1 LADEIIG
8 PSGSLDSSLKKHTNL
23 LNKLKTNLLAS
34 PPEALLKDIDGL
46 TLTKYLEEIVAAI
59 VEGAGKGKG
68 DPEAAI
74 EVSSAARNGPPAH
87 DQVIV
92 QLHTR
97 LTPDFLPHLLPPFL
111 AVLAQPPVQSTGK
124 EEKDREKEEKER
136 LSRQRP
142 VLRIVA
148 DLAMIGGWQAG
159 PAKGGAEVQKVIKGL
174 VRSLLIELSFKLAE
188 V

>member
-1 LADEIIG
+1 
-8 PSGSLDSSLKKHTNL
+8 
-23 LNKLKTNLLAS
+23 
-34 PPEALLKDIDGL
+34 
-46 TLTKYLEEIVAAI
+46 
-59 VEGAGKGKG
+59 
-68 DPEAAI
+68 
-74 EVSSAARNGPPAH
+74 
-87 DQVIV
+87 VIV

-159 PAKGGAEVQKVIKGL
+159 EAKGGAEVQKVIKGL
-174 VRSLLIELSFKLAE
+174 VCALDIELNHKVADL
-188 V
+188 

>member
-1 LADEIIG
+1 MTG

-23 LNKLKTNLLAS
+23 LNKLKTNLLVS
-34 PPEALLKDIDGL
+34 PPDALLKDIDGL

-74 EVSSAARNGPPAH
+74 EVSRLSHETFKLTRK
-87 DQVIV
+87 VIV

-148 DLAMIGGWQAG
+148 ELALIGAWQAG
-159 PAKGGAEVQKVIKGL
+159 PAKAGSEIQKIVKAM
-174 VRSLLIELSFKLAE
+174 VHTN
-188 V
+188 

>member
-1 LADEIIG
+1 
-8 PSGSLDSSLKKHTNL
+8 
-23 LNKLKTNLLAS
+23 
-34 PPEALLKDIDGL
+34 
-46 TLTKYLEEIVAAI
+46 
-59 VEGAGKGKG
+59 
-68 DPEAAI
+68 
-74 EVSSAARNGPPAH
+74 
-87 DQVIV
+87 VIV

-174 VRSLLIELSFKLAE
+174 VRSLLIELNFKVAD

>member
-1 LADEIIG
+1 
-8 PSGSLDSSLKKHTNL
+8 
-23 LNKLKTNLLAS
+23 
-34 PPEALLKDIDGL
+34 
-46 TLTKYLEEIVAAI
+46 
-59 VEGAGKGKG
+59 
-68 DPEAAI
+68 
-74 EVSSAARNGPPAH
+74 
-87 DQVIV
+87 
-92 QLHTR
+92 
-97 LTPDFLPHLLPPFL
+97 L

-174 VRSLLIELSFKLAE
+174 VRFIVVEIKYKKSD